1 MWFGIETDGSTGRI
15 ALGAWQRVASAAMKK
30 VKAPTT
36 KKKTTTKQRVAAPS
50 SKSKTKTK
58 AKVTKAAK
66 KPTDYLVLIFCGR
79 RYKSVITALVTT
91 DKKEAHA
98 EAKWLVS
105 RAVSEKGDKVD
116 VAVFNADYSWDDKHG
131 WEFFS

>member
-1 MWFGIETDGSTGRI
+1 
-15 ALGAWQRVASAAMKK
+15 MKK

-36 KKKTTTKQRVAAPS
+36 KKTTTKTTKRVAAPAA
-50 SKSKTKTK
+50 KTK
-58 AKVTKAAK
+58 AKTKGKLAKSAK

-91 DKKEAHA
+91 DKKEAHK
-98 EAKWLVS
+98 EAKWLAS
-105 RAVSEKGDKVD
+105 RAISEKGDKVD
-116 VAVFNADYSWDDKHG
+116 IAVFNADYSWDDQQG

>member
-1 MWFGIETDGSTGRI
+1 
-15 ALGAWQRVASAAMKK
+15 MKK
-30 VKAPTT
+30 VKAPTM
-36 KKKTTTKQRVAAPS
+36 KKTTTKTKRRVAAPS
-50 SKSKTKTK
+50 SRVKTKN
-58 AKVTKAAK
+58 KVAKAAK

-91 DKKEAHA
+91 VKKEAHA

-105 RAVSEKGDKVD
+105 RAISEKGDKVD
-116 VAVFNADYSWDDKHG
+116 VAVFNADYSWDDKKG

>member
-1 MWFGIETDGSTGRI
+1 
-15 ALGAWQRVASAAMKK
+15 MKK

-36 KKKTTTKQRVAAPS
+36 KKTTTKTTKRVAAS
-50 SKSKTKTK
+50 SSRAKTK
-58 AKVTKAAK
+58 AKAKVAKSAK

-91 DKKEAHA
+91 VKKEAHA
-98 EAKWLVS
+98 EAKWLAS
-105 RAVSEKGDKVD
+105 RAISEKGDKVD
-116 VAVFNADYSWDDKHG
+116 IAVFNADYSWDDQQG

>member
-1 MWFGIETDGSTGRI
+1 
-15 ALGAWQRVASAAMKK
+15 MKK

-36 KKKTTTKQRVAAPS
+36 KKTTTKTTKRVAAS
-50 SKSKTKTK
+50 SSRTKTK
-58 AKVTKAAK
+58 AKVAKSAK

-79 RYKSVITALVTT
+79 SYKSVITALVTT
-91 DKKEAHA
+91 VKKEAHA

-105 RAVSEKGDKVD
+105 RAISEKGDKVD
-116 VAVFNADYSWDDKHG
+116 VAVFNADYSWDDQKG

>member
-1 MWFGIETDGSTGRI
+1 
-15 ALGAWQRVASAAMKK
+15 MKK

-36 KKKTTTKQRVAAPS
+36 KKTTTKTTQRVAAPS
-50 SKSKTKTK
+50 SRAKTK
-58 AKVTKAAK
+58 AKVAKAAK

-91 DKKEAHA
+91 VKKEAHA

-105 RAVSEKGDKVD
+105 RAISEKGDKVD
-116 VAVFNADYSWDDKHG
+116 VAVFNADYSWDDQQG